1 MAGGCCILEDVAS
14 EFNVGDEPVVSVGL
28 PFGACLNLHVLDSWN
43 ELVDDEMLEADLS
56 SELSD
61 TIHEV
66 FSLTM
71 DDLSDVVELVLGHA
85 EASLDTLRLIL
96 DFFELL
102 LLRGEILSQLQLH
115 SLLRLQILL
124 HGELGTST
132 LLQLRLGL
140 EELLL
145 LLHSALHLFITA

>member
-1 MAGGCCILEDVAS
+1 
-14 EFNVGDEPVVSVGL
+14 
-28 PFGACLNLHVLDSWN
+28 
-43 ELVDDEMLEADLS
+43 MLEADLS